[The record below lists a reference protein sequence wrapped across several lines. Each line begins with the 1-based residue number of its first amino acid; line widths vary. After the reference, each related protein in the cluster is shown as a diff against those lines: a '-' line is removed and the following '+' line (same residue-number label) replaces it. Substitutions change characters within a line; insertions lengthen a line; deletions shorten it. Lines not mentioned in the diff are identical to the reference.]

1 MPPSGGIIFAVLL
14 VVIQPVFPPHCY
26 LHSSFVSFLSRL
38 TRSSFTQY
46 HSLFTINFVLWLT
59 NAISLFVCV
68 VLIRASD
75 MFLTI
80 HDSRFTIHDS
90 RFTVRRSARVELSAD
105 GISGNRYLRSGSVR
119 YRESRKVWPVYSG
132 SPMHVIGCAAIP
144 APDDGQW
151 SSAAVWERKFCM
163 VYGDDIPHS
172 VGRVGDSQ
180 VKRYRGVTL
189 SLPPRAR

>member
-80 HDSRFTIHDS
+80 HDSRFT
-90 RFTVRRSARVELSAD
+90 VRRSARVELSAD
-105 GISGNRYLRSGSVR
+105 GISGNRYLRSGGVR

-132 SPMHVIGCAAIP
+132 SPMHVIGCAAMT
-144 APDDGQW
+144 APDNGQ
-151 SSAAVWERKFCM
+151 
-163 VYGDDIPHS
+163 
-172 VGRVGDSQ
+172 
-180 VKRYRGVTL
+180 
-189 SLPPRAR
+189 

>member
-1 MPPSGGIIFAVLL
+1 MPPSGGIIFAILL

-80 HDSRFTIHDS
+80 HDSRFTIHGASFGKS
-90 RFTVRRSARVELSAD
+90 RAL
-105 GISGNRYLRSGSVR
+105 
-119 YRESRKVWPVYSG
+119 
-132 SPMHVIGCAAIP
+132 C
-144 APDDGQW
+144 
-151 SSAAVWERKFCM
+151 
-163 VYGDDIPHS
+163 
-172 VGRVGDSQ
+172 
-180 VKRYRGVTL
+180 
-189 SLPPRAR
+189 

>member
-80 HDSRFTIHDS
+80 HGASF
-90 RFTVRRSARVELSAD
+90 
-105 GISGNRYLRSGSVR
+105 GK
-119 YRESRKVWPVYSG
+119 RESPLQMKYPVI
-132 SPMHVIGCAAIP
+132 VI
-144 APDDGQW
+144 
-151 SSAAVWERKFCM
+151 
-163 VYGDDIPHS
+163 S
-172 VGRVGDSQ
+172 VQG
-180 VKRYRGVTL
+180 
-189 SLPPRAR
+189 A